1 MSPNNR
7 IYKVRLIVFNFS
19 KALFR
24 EASNYLLFDEKK
36 KDFSDCLCLSKINVF
51 KARFP

>member
-19 KALFR
+19 KALFK
-24 EASNYLLFDEKK
+24 EVSNYLLFDEKV
-36 KDFSDCLCLSKINVF
+36 FSDCVCLSQINVL
-51 KARFP
+51 KSRFP